1 MLGLIAFVLSS
12 VATTVGYIQA
22 RTFTAQRLRF
32 VNGVHSLKAPIGAGL
47 GATLL
52 ATPITWLLPL
62 VGGGTAIF
70 FGVAVGLG
78 VAAGARDIRRRIG
91 AG

>member
-22 RTFTAQRLRF
+22 RTFTSQRLRY

-47 GATLL
+47 LAALL
-52 ATPITWLLPL
+52 ATPVTWLLPL

-78 VAAGARDIRRRIG
+78 VASGARDIRRRIG